1 MVTNVT
7 GDLVSII
14 TPAYRAERFVGA
26 TIESVIAQD
35 YGNWEMIVVDDRS
48 PDDTSGVVQRYA
60 MNEPRVRLIRQTE
73 NAGPASARNTALD
86 AARGRFVAFLDSD
99 DLWMPGKLRQQL
111 AFMAANA
118 AAFSFTSFRRISE
131 SGDRVGHLIQ
141 VPERLD
147 YRALLTNTAI
157 ATSSVIIDRAATG
170 SFRMTKTYY
179 DDFVLWLEI
188 LKRGHAAYGL
198 DADLLRYR
206 VLGQSV
212 SRNKFNSSRWVWRT
226 YREIEGLDPI
236 SAAKCFV
243 SYAWHAGLKY
253 RKF

>member
-1 MVTNVT
+1 MINPVTD
-7 GDLVSII
+7 DLVSII
-14 TPAYRAERFVGA
+14 TPAYKAERFVGEA
-26 TIESVIAQD
+26 IESVIAQD

-48 PDDTSGVVQRYA
+48 PDDTGGVVERYA
-60 MNEPRVRLIRQTE
+60 KNEPRVRLIRQPE
-73 NAGPASARNTALD
+73 NAGPASARNAALD
-86 AARGRFVAFLDSD
+86 AGRGRFVAFLDSD
-99 DLWMPGKLRQQL
+99 DRWMAGKLRQQL
-111 AFMAANA
+111 AFMSANA
-118 AAFSFTSFRRISE
+118 AVFSFTSFRRISE
-131 SGDRVGHLIQ
+131 TGDKVGHLIRA
-141 VPERLD
+141 PERLD

-188 LKRGHAAYGL
+188 LKRGHVAHGL

-212 SRNKFNSSRWVWRT
+212 SRNKVNSSRWVWRT

-236 SAAKCFV
+236 SAARCFV

>member
-1 MVTNVT
+1 MTPDVTVIVEWDNSALA
-7 GDLVSII
+7 GSE
-14 TPAYRAERFVGA
+14 RARQALAGLAREGA
-26 TIESVIAQD
+26 ASSRRLEIVLC
-35 YGNWEMIVVDDRS
+35 YGE
-48 PDDTSGVVQRYA
+48 
-60 MNEPRVRLIRQTE
+60 
-73 NAGPASARNTALD
+73 D
-86 AARGRFVAFLDSD
+86 AAPQLAAAGDGLPAGCRMLHVPGGRYYELKNHGVAGANGALVAFLDSD
-99 DLWMPGKLRQQL
+99 DRWMAGKLRQQL
-111 AFMAANA
+111 AFMSANA
-118 AAFSFTSFRRISE
+118 AVFSFTSFRRISE
-131 SGDRVGHLIQ
+131 TGDKVGHLIRA
-141 VPERLD
+141 PERLD

-188 LKRGHAAYGL
+188 LKRGHVAHGL

-212 SRNKFNSSRWVWRT
+212 SRNKVNSSRWVWRT

-236 SAAKCFV
+236 SAARCFV